1 MPALLRQPVKRC
13 NRLAYLCGDC
23 REFCSKKIYNQAGG
37 ERPSRGTQTGVTAR
51 ARREVFAPAWLG
63 GLLDAVASEAL
74 PMNSSPVDERQAHVT
89 SKSTPLWQTVFI
101 WTAANALG
109 IAASMPL
116 SALISLV
123 KPLAGLAGS
132 AVVIGIPVGVM
143 QWLALRRTVRV
154 SPLWILTVFL
164 GLVAV
169 GWLAGLIAFHN
180 DEGILELS
188 SLYALGGL
196 IIGLLQWSLL
206 FRHFRRSFWYP
217 LSSALGLGLALW
229 VVLVTN
235 LVNANGSFALALGI
249 LIYSVATG
257 VTLARLPA
265 ASPPEPAPAPD
276 QPA

>member
-1 MPALLRQPVKRC
+1 MPSLLRQPVKRC

-37 ERPSRGTQTGVTAR
+37 ERPSRGTQTGFTAK
-51 ARREVFAPAWLG
+51 AQREMFAPAWLG
-63 GLLDAVASEAL
+63 GLLDVVASEAL
-74 PMNSSPVDERQAHVT
+74 PMNSYPVDERQAHVT

-188 SLYALGGL
+188 LLYALAGL

-265 ASPPEPAPAPD
+265 VSPPEPVPAPD